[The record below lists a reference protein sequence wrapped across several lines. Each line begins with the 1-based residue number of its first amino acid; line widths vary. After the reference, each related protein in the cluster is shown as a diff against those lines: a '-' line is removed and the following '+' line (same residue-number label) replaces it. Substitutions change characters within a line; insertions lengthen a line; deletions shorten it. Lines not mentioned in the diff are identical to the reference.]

1 MVSAYGFEDHPHI
14 RCRVLK
20 RSKYRLIANSLLPI
34 VVILLCHLSV
44 GADSSP
50 DRSISLDITNRPLS
64 EVLDRLSKISGYRF
78 IYDREWAD
86 ENISVKIV
94 NQDLDKSLRMVL
106 GHYNYGILYGTDGSV
121 RIMIYGEKSVSSPS
135 PTNATSPV
143 EYGHVGSAD
152 IQEEDTATR
161 QDIEDNQTGEDSA
174 DTPEGDQ
181 DDDLEENE
189 NITNEDD
196 ESDREPKETET
207 GEIDGSDPEKDLQES
222 ETPETDA

>member
-1 MVSAYGFEDHPHI
+1 VVSAYSFENYPHI

-20 RSKYRLIANSLLPI
+20 RSKYTLIAKSLLPI

-44 GADSSP
+44 DADSSL

-64 EVLDRLSKISGYRF
+64 EVLDRISKIAGYRF

-106 GHYNYGILYGTDGSV
+106 GHYNYGILYGTNANV
-121 RIMIYGEKSVSSPS
+121 RIMIYGEKSVSSSSPANASPS
-135 PTNATSPV
+135 V
-143 EYGHVGSAD
+143 EYGHVGSAE
-152 IQEEDTATR
+152 IQEEDTTTR
-161 QDIEDNQTGEDSA
+161 QDIEENQTGEDSA
-174 DTPEGDQ
+174 DTAEGDQ
-181 DDDLEENE
+181 GDDLEEN
-189 NITNEDD
+189 NKITNEDD
-196 ESDREPKETET
+196 ESDREPKGTET
-207 GEIDGSDPEKDLQES
+207 GEMDNSDPEKDLQET

>member
-1 MVSAYGFEDHPHI
+1 MVSAYSFKNHPLI

-20 RSKYRLIANSLLPI
+20 RSNYTLIANSLLPI

-44 GADSSP
+44 GAESSP

-64 EVLDRLSKISGYRF
+64 DVLDRLSQLTGYRF
-78 IYDREWAD
+78 IYDRDWAN

-94 NQDLDKSLRMVL
+94 NQGLDKTLRTVL
-106 GHYNYGILYGTDGSV
+106 GHYNFGILYGTDESA
-121 RIMIYGEKSVSSPS
+121 RIMIYGQKNVSTSLPA
-135 PTNATSPV
+135 NATSPI

-152 IQEEDTATR
+152 IQEEDGATG
-161 QDIEDNQTGEDSA
+161 QYIYEYHTFEYSD
-174 DTPEGDQ
+174 DTPEGDR
-181 DDDLEENE
+181 DDDFDKNE

-196 ESDREPKETET
+196 DSGSEPKETKT
-207 GEIDGSDPEKDLQES
+207 GEMDNSDPEKDLQES